1 MSRELHAYL
10 GMLAGRKPGERLLE
24 VRARSERPGME
35 RRFFKAATQ
44 LELAAEHIAG
54 KGQHADVYTGV
65 LLRDKRAGGKSA
77 VSQSHVLFVEIDAAD
92 AHRHL
97 LDAPMPPSAI
107 VASGSEGHLHAYWQ
121 LEQPVDVK
129 ACESGNR
136 RLAAVVA
143 GDRMS
148 VDAARIL
155 RPPGTFNHKR
165 EPAAVRLELFQ
176 PARVYDYEQLV
187 GHLADPKEPAAAPAS
202 EPRPRSGAPSIGRA
216 DIGTLER
223 LRAIPTAEYVEKL
236 TGEVPN
242 IDGKVRCPFHGNGQE
257 RTPSLHCF
265 DDGCFHCFGC
275 GKGGTIF
282 HFAGGLW
289 GVTPRGRD
297 FLKLRDELAVTFG
310 ITAAQAAHSAPR
322 QARRPVAARPLS
334 AVAHKPLSAATN
346 GSER

>member
-1 MSRELHAYL
+1 
-10 GMLAGRKPGERLLE
+10 MLAGRQPGERLLE
-24 VRARSERPGME
+24 VRSRWDRPGME
-35 RRFFKAATQ
+35 RRFFKAGTQ
-44 LELAAEHIAG
+44 LELAAAHIAG
-54 KGQHADVYTGV
+54 KGEHVDVYAGV
-65 LLRDKRAGGKSA
+65 LLRDERAGGKAA
-77 VSQSHVLFVEIDAAD
+77 VSQSHLLFVEIDSSD
-92 AHRHL
+92 AHKHL
-97 LDAPMPPSAI
+97 LDAPMPPTAV
-107 VASGSEGHLHAYWQ
+107 VASGSEGHVHAYFA
-121 LEQPVDVK
+121 LEQPVDAQ

-155 RPPGTFNHKR
+155 RPPGTVNHKR
-165 EPAAVRLELFQ
+165 EPTPVRLELFE
-176 PARVYDYEQLV
+176 PARVYGYEQLV
-187 GHLADPKEPAAAPAS
+187 GHLADPKAAPAPAT
-202 EPRPRSGAPSIGRA
+202 EPRPRSSAPAIGRA
-216 DIGTLER
+216 DIDTLER

-289 GVTPRGRD
+289 GVTPRGRE
-297 FLKLRDELAVTFG
+297 FLKLRDDLAATFG
-310 ITAAQAAHSAPR
+310 ITAPPATQRKPVAGRPLAAVIHKPLTAAHSGA
-322 QARRPVAARPLS
+322 
-334 AVAHKPLSAATN
+334 
-346 GSER
+346 ER